1 MDTEK
6 LWTKNFLLISSIN
19 FLTHIIFYLLMSTI
33 VMYAIEQFHTNQSS
47 AGLVSGV
54 FVLASLIGRIFSAKF
69 LNHFGGKKTLVISLV
84 VFSIS
89 MISHL
94 FAMSLLILFI
104 LRFIQGV
111 THGLI
116 TTTGSA
122 IVAESIPTSRMGE
135 GIGYYTTAMNI
146 AMAIGP
152 FIGIFLSH
160 HTSFQVIIIVGGI
173 VSIMDLIAGLLIH
186 VQEKDLSEN
195 KAEKAGTYHVL
206 NFIEPTALP
215 ISMTIFA
222 IALGYSSLLSYISV
236 YTKEIDLV
244 NAGTFYFIAYAVV
257 LILTRPV
264 TGKWFDKYGEN
275 IMTYP
280 LLIILA
286 AGFLLLSYANT
297 GFVLLLSAA
306 LIGIGYGTVLSNFQA
321 IAIKVS
327 PKNKK
332 ALATSTFFIF
342 LDLGV
347 GIGPYLLGKILEMVQ
362 FRQLFF
368 LLSMWIVITMGIYY
382 MAHGKKSFKRLE
394 E

>member
-1 MDTEK
+1 
-6 LWTKNFLLISSIN
+6 
-19 FLTHIIFYLLMSTI
+19 
-33 VMYAIEQFHTNQSS
+33 
-47 AGLVSGV
+47 
-54 FVLASLIGRIFSAKF
+54 
-69 LNHFGGKKTLVISLV
+69 
-84 VFSIS
+84 
-89 MISHL
+89 
-94 FAMSLLILFI
+94 
-104 LRFIQGV
+104 
-111 THGLI
+111 
-116 TTTGSA
+116 
-122 IVAESIPTSRMGE
+122 
-135 GIGYYTTAMNI
+135 
-146 AMAIGP
+146 
-152 FIGIFLSH
+152 
-160 HTSFQVIIIVGGI
+160 
-173 VSIMDLIAGLLIH
+173 MDLIAGLLIH

-286 AGFLLLSYANT
+286 AGFLLLSYANS